1 MVALCAH
8 RHFSLRLGLRI
19 PCWYSIDSH
28 TNRHLFRAITINKR
42 PGSGAGVGRGTAH
55 RFALRCSKSVLPRFV
70 ALVLYETRQHLGTK
84 LCRATDQR
92 SPYREESTM
101 RLARRSP
108 ATDRHCYSCGF
119 FRTAALLP
127 TSSSTF
133 HTSATCHSN
142 SLPRLGGL
150 RQTPVKFA
158 LNCPW
163 L

>member
-1 MVALCAH
+1 VALCSH
-8 RHFSLRLGLRI
+8 RYFSLRLGLRI

-28 TNRHLFRAITINKR
+28 TNRHLFRAITKR
-42 PGSGAGVGRGTAH
+42 PGAGVGRGIAH

-70 ALVLYETRQHLGTK
+70 ALVLNETRQHLGTK
-84 LCRATDQR
+84 LCRGTDQR
-92 SPYREESTM
+92 SPT
-101 RLARRSP
+101 AKNRRCGSP
-108 ATDRHCYSCGF
+108 VSLPRADRHCYSFGF

-133 HTSATCHSN
+133 HSSATCHSN
-142 SLPRLGGL
+142 SLPRLGWL
-150 RQTPVKFA
+150 RETSAKFV